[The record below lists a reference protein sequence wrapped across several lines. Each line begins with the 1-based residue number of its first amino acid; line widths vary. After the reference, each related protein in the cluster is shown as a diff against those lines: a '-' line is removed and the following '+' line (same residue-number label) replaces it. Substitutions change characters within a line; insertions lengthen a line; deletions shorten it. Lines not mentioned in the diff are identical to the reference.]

1 MPFDGIAAHAAAREF
16 RESLTGCKI
25 SRVYQPAREEI
36 VIYFAG
42 REKDPL
48 LLSASAESPRA
59 QFTGLSY
66 DNPEY
71 PPSFCML
78 LRKYLIG
85 GIVRDVRQ
93 HNFDRVILFDI
104 EALSSSGIMVPLML
118 SVEIMGRYSNIILVD
133 KRNMKIV
140 DAVKHVSGLKS
151 SVRKV
156 MPNFDYSYPPNEK
169 LDPFDCDV
177 SQALGMLSLSGEKD
191 VKTALCDTFSG
202 VSRQFAESFLCIHP
216 EYGKKISGITGEELR
231 NLPGIFAAEMKKACD
246 SAENYIYIE
255 PDGRFRDFSHG
266 GYAVYEDYRKKSFPH
281 LSGMLDEYYRSKAQN
296 DTVRDRYSSL
306 IRSLSS
312 LYDREKRK
320 LEVREKE
327 RSEAEDSG
335 RYNMYGN
342 LILSNLYRIK
352 KGMDSI
358 TVQNFYDEAGGDIE
372 IPLSVRLNPTENAN
386 AYFKRYDKAKKALA
400 HLDELIAKSRRDTEF
415 LGEQLYFLTKAEN
428 YAEASEVERALS
440 KEGWIRPSRNSKT
453 SRPEKLKAMRFV
465 SSDGYTILAGKNSR
479 QNEEL
484 TFKTAM
490 PGDIWLHVKDYPAAH
505 VILRTNNGSYSE
517 EALYEAAQAAVY
529 CSAAADSR
537 KVAVDYTP
545 VENVRKIPQS
555 TSGHVTYTKQKTL
568 YIDPDM
574 NLISAIKEGS
584 DG

>member
-42 REKDPL
+42 RKDPL

-59 QFTGLSY
+59 QFTGLSF

-93 HNFDRVILFDI
+93 YNFDRVILFDI

-133 KRNMKIV
+133 KRDMRMI

-169 LDPFDCDV
+169 LDPGDYDI
-177 SQALGMLSLSGEKD
+177 SQALGMLSLSGEKE
-191 VKTALCDTFSG
+191 VKTALSDTFSG
-202 VSRQFAESFLCIHP
+202 VSRQFAESFLRIHP
-216 EYGKKISGITGEELR
+216 EYGKKISAITGEELR

-246 SAENYIYIE
+246 SAQNCIYIE
-255 PDGRFRDFSHG
+255 PDGKYRDFSHSS
-266 GYAVYEDYRKKSFPH
+266 YAVYEGYRIKSF
-281 LSGMLDEYYRSKAQN
+281 SRISEMLDEYYRSKAQN
-296 DTVRDRYSSL
+296 DTVRERYSSL
-306 IRSLSS
+306 IRSLST
-312 LYDREKRK
+312 LYDKEKRK
-320 LEVREKE
+320 LDVREKE
-327 RSEAEDSG
+327 RAEAEDSG

-342 LILSNLYRIK
+342 LILSNLYKIK
-352 KGMDSI
+352 KGMESI
-358 TVQNFYDEAGGDIE
+358 TVANFYDEAGGDIE

-386 AYFKRYDKAKKALA
+386 AYFRKYDRAKKALA

-428 YAEASEVERALS
+428 YAEAAEVERALF
-440 KEGWIRPSRNSKT
+440 KEGWIKPPKNSKT
-453 SRPEKLKAMRFV
+453 VKPAKVKAVRFV
-465 SSDGYTILAGKNSR
+465 SPDGFTILAGKNSR

-484 TFKTAM
+484 TFKTAVA
-490 PGDIWLHVKDYPAAH
+490 GDIWLHVKDYPAAH
-505 VILRTNNGSYSE
+505 VILKTNNGSYSE
-517 EALYEAAQAAVY
+517 EALYAAAQAAVY

-555 TSGHVTYTKQKTL
+555 TPGHVTYTKQKTL

-574 NLISAIKEGS
+574 NLIGAIKEEN